1 MRPNATS
8 NSSQS
13 TGEAA
18 FDKPSLKTRVVSE
31 AKKYAII
38 VVYLWA
44 LFAAFHLYRALIL
57 EDNWRDFWGQGF
69 ALVNALVFGKV
80 ILIGDALRMGRPL
93 SEAPRIYFILARA
106 LLLAILLLAFQ
117 LMEEIVKAALQGRAV
132 EEAVDAITGRN
143 LRRDFAAAT
152 LYFLFLIPLLVY
164 DDISRALGGGL
175 WNMLFVRG
183 EKRFK
188 LMNLD

>member
-1 MRPNATS
+1 MHPNPTS

-13 TGEAA
+13 IGEAA
-18 FDKPSLKTRVVSE
+18 VDKPSLKTRVVSE

-38 VVYLWA
+38 VAYLWA
-44 LFAAFHLYRALIL
+44 LFAAFHLHKALIL

-80 ILIGDALRMGRPL
+80 ILIGDAFRMGRRV
-93 SEAPRIYFILARA
+93 SEAPRIYFILTRA
-106 LLLAILLLAFQ
+106 LLLAMLLLAFH
-117 LMEEIVKAALQGRAV
+117 LIEDIVKAALQGRAL

-143 LRRDFAAAT
+143 IRRDFAAAT
-152 LYFLFLIPLLVY
+152 LFFLFLTPLLVY

-175 WNMLFVRG
+175 WNILFVRG

-188 LMNLD
+188 LINQD

>member
-1 MRPNATS
+1 MRPNATG
-8 NSSQS
+8 NSSRS

-44 LFAAFHLYRALIL
+44 LFAAFHLHKALIL

-80 ILIGDALRMGRPL
+80 ILIGDALRMGRRI

-106 LLLAILLLAFQ
+106 LLLAILLLAFH
-117 LMEEIVKAALQGRAV
+117 LIEDIVKAALQGRAL

-143 LRRDFAAAT
+143 LRRDFAAAI

-164 DDISRALGGGL
+164 DDTSRALGGGL

-188 LMNLD
+188 VVNQD